1 GDTKT
6 IKFLI
11 ENGEKPDSRDEN
23 NKTPLHWA
31 AFGGNEDAVNY
42 LINLENNSKLI
53 EAIDNN
59 KETALYEAMR
69 NGHKGVVKLLRKKGA
84 NSYARNKYGWAPIHV
99 AAI

>member
-11 ENGEKPDSRDEN
+11 ENGEKPDTRDEN

-31 AFGGNEDAVNY
+31 AFGGNKDAVDY

-53 EAIDNN
+53 EATDNN
-59 KETALYEAMR
+59 DETALYEAMR
-69 NGHKGVVKLLRKKGA
+69 NGHTKVVELLQEKGA
-84 NSYARNKYGWAPIHV
+84 NSYAANKHGWAPLHIAV
-99 AAI
+99 I